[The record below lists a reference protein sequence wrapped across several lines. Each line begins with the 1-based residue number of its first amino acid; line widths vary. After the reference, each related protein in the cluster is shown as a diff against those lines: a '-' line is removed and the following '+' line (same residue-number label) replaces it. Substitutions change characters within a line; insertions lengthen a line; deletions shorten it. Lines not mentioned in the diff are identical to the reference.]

1 MKQIIIFIT
10 VLVLGTTTCN
20 AQFAR
25 GFARG
30 AKTATPT
37 TKIFNKYKTPI
48 VAGIVISATQLNQ
61 RNRQLQAQND
71 RLSHA
76 CLVPKRVPAP
86 AVPKVEPVKVIL
98 PQAPVLARDSVSSN
112 SFRHVLAELPND
124 TVCVQSQDSIVV
136 IRTD

>member
-1 MKQIIIFIT
+1 MKQIFILIT
-10 VLVLGTTTCN
+10 VLILGAITCN

-30 AKTATPT
+30 AKAATAT
-37 TKIFNKYKTPI
+37 TKVLKYRTPI
-48 VAGIVISATQLNQ
+48 VAGIVSSATQLNQ

-76 CLVPKRVPAP
+76 CLLPKRVPAP
-86 AVPKVEPVKVIL
+86 ATPKVEPVKVIL